1 MNLLDNEYVSCP
13 KLRKKVMRDTEF
25 SKFLSKC
32 QQSFSKVFCC
42 RSRTAVESN
51 FPSDIPSRTRR
62 RRHSPEPRRMV
73 VNMNQNQNQNQN
85 ENAEPKLVEIVNV
98 DLETIHQRAQF
109 EDPNEVVWDICWD
122 SFRETP
128 VILCGRDGPNRMVD
142 CSNANKRGWQ
152 VTVKDVMK
160 MLGYELDYDAPDGIR
175 LANVFMSNLE
185 MEVRDMVEMTVEN
198 MPLSHFELNIEY
210 YDNN

>member
-1 MNLLDNEYVSCP
+1 M
-13 KLRKKVMRDTEF
+13 
-25 SKFLSKC
+25 
-32 QQSFSKVFCC
+32 
-42 RSRTAVESN
+42 
-51 FPSDIPSRTRR
+51 
-62 RRHSPEPRRMV
+62 
-73 VNMNQNQNQNQN
+73 NQN

-128 VILCGRDGPNRMVD
+128 VILGGLDGPHRMVD

-160 MLGYELDYDAPDGIR
+160 MLGYELDYDAQDGIQ
-175 LANVFMSNLE
+175 LANVFMSNVP

-198 MPLSHFELNIEY
+198 MPLSQFELNIEY
-210 YDNN
+210 YNN